1 MQNFI
6 SHMRT
11 KWPTHVIVIIIII
24 IITVLIVI
32 IIIKIIIITVAGDV
46 KTNVSSQTLPYS
58 TVNYNVSE
66 EGPVRCPSILKYD
79 HLYMK
84 DIPL

>member
-11 KWPTHVIVIIIII
+11 TWPTHVIVIII
-24 IITVLIVI
+24 VLIVI
-32 IIIKIIIITVAGDV
+32 IIIIIIIAVAGDV
-46 KTNVSSQTLPYS
+46 STNVSSQTLPY
-58 TVNYNVSE
+58 TAVNYNVSE
-66 EGPVRCPSILKYD
+66 QGPVRCPSILKYD

-84 DIPL
+84 DNPL

>member
-1 MQNFI
+1 MSCTYLYI
-6 SHMRT
+6 PDLRL
-11 KWPTHVIVIIIII
+11 VIIVIIIII
-24 IITVLIVI
+24 IITV
-32 IIIKIIIITVAGDV
+32 AGDA

-58 TVNYNVSE
+58 AVNYNVSE

-79 HLYMK
+79 HFYMK

>member
-11 KWPTHVIVIIIII
+11 KWPTHVIVIIII
-24 IITVLIVI
+24 VLIVI
-32 IIIKIIIITVAGDV
+32 IIIITVAGDV
-46 KTNVSSQTLPYS
+46 KTNVSSQTLPY
-58 TVNYNVSE
+58 TAVNYNVSE